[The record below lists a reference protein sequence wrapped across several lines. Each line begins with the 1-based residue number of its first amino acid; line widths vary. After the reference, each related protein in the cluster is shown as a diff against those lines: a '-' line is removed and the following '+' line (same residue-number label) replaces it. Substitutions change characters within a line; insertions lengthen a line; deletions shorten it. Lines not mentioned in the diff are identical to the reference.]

1 MMKEIATRYIVL
13 LLFLGLCAC
22 NKILDEKSDKKLVV
36 PTTLT
41 DLQSILDNAQ
51 RNIFSDPSAGEVST
65 DDYYLLDK
73 DYKALTIDADRRLYS
88 WEPNY
93 VFEEKSNSWSYGY
106 ASIYGANTVLEG
118 LNKLDREA
126 VGAALYDDIKG
137 RALYLRAKTMLQLAA
152 LFVPAFERE
161 TASKELGLP
170 IRMSTD
176 FNIPTARSS
185 VLDTYT
191 MIVNDLNQAAELLP
205 LTPKQVTRPS
215 KPAAFGLLARTYLW
229 MGQYDR
235 AEVAANACL
244 QFFNT
249 LLDYNQVNASASYP
263 FVQFN
268 AETIVFSV
276 IGMPSIL
283 SPDIAKIP
291 LALYD
296 EYHEGDLRKE
306 LFFKRNT
313 DGSISFRGG
322 YTGNQTPFGGVST
335 NEIMLIKAETM
346 VRNGKYLEG
355 MEVLQNLLSKR
366 WKTGYTDNTL
376 SQAKTPEDGLNLI
389 LKERRKELLMRGLR
403 WMDVKRLNK
412 EGKNISMR
420 RFIDGKEYILS
431 PNDKRY
437 ALAIPED
444 IITFTGIQQNP
455 R

>member
-1 MMKEIATRYIVL
+1 MKKIAIRYMIFL
-13 LLFLGLCAC
+13 LSMGVYGC

-51 RNIFSDPSAGEVST
+51 RNVFSDPSAGEVST

-88 WEPNY
+88 WEPDY

-106 ASIYGANTVLEG
+106 AAIYGANTVLEG
-118 LNKLDREA
+118 LKKMDRNA
-126 VGAALYDDIKG
+126 AGATLYDDIKG

-152 LFVPAFERE
+152 LYAPAFDTE
-161 TASKELGLP
+161 TASVELGLP
-170 IRMSTD
+170 IRKSTD

-185 VLDTYT
+185 VLETYT
-191 MIVNDLNQAAELLP
+191 MIVDDLNQAAELLP
-205 LTPKQVTRPS
+205 VTPKQVTRPS

-229 MGQYDR
+229 MRQYDK
-235 AEVAANACL
+235 AEVAATACL
-244 QFFNT
+244 KLFNT
-249 LLDYNQVNASASYP
+249 LLDYSQINASASYP
-263 FVQFN
+263 FTQFN
-268 AETIVFSV
+268 AETITFSV
-276 IGMPSIL
+276 IGLPAIL
-283 SPDIAKIP
+283 SPDIAKIS
-291 LALYD
+291 LALYQ
-296 EYHEGDLRKE
+296 EYGEGDLRKE

-313 DGSISFRGG
+313 DGSVSFRGG
-322 YTGNQTPFGGVST
+322 YTGNQTPFGGIST
-335 NEIMLIKAETM
+335 NEIVLVKAETM
-346 VRNGKYLEG
+346 VRNGKYTEG
-355 MEVLQNLLSKR
+355 MEVLKDLLSKR
-366 WKTGYTDNTL
+366 WKIGYTDGAL
-376 SQAKTPEDGLNLI
+376 SQVKNPDDALLLI

-412 EGKNISMR
+412 EGRGIYMR
-420 RFIDGKEYILS
+420 RLIDGKAYELS

-444 IITFTGIQQNP
+444 IITLTGIQQNP